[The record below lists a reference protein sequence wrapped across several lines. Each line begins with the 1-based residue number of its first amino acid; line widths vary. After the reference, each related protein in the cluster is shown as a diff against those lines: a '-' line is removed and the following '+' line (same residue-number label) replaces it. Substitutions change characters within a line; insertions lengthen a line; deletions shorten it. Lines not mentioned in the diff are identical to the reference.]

1 MRVCATA
8 RLTQSA
14 MSLVV
19 VSGSL
24 DVQEISQA
32 LAQMGFERPLADIQK
47 LVRTNSTVK
56 KMDNLEEVQRYPT
69 ELRTEDT
76 EME

>member
-1 MRVCATA
+1 
-8 RLTQSA
+8 
-14 MSLVV
+14 MSSVV

-56 KMDNLEEVQRYPT
+56 KMDNLEEVQRYST
-69 ELRTEDT
+69 ERRTEDT
-76 EME
+76 EIE

>member
-1 MRVCATA
+1 
-8 RLTQSA
+8 

-69 ELRTEDT
+69 ELRNEDT

>member
-1 MRVCATA
+1 MCATA

-14 MSLVV
+14 MGWVV
-19 VSGSL
+19 VAGLL
-24 DVQEISQA
+24 DAQEISQA

-47 LVRTNSTVK
+47 LVRTNLTIK
-56 KMDNLEEVQRYPT
+56 KMDNLEEVQRYTT
-69 ELRTEDT
+69 ERRTEDT